1 MQLTLVMIGKNKE
14 SFVEEGFNHFI
25 KRIKKYVSFQTKE
38 VPGLKKSKN
47 LSAEE
52 IKREE
57 GVRLLKHIPKGS
69 EIVLLDER
77 GSRMSSE
84 KFAKWVEKKMTHGGQ
99 SMCFIIGGAY
109 GFSEEVYKKA
119 SFKLSLSDMTF
130 SHQLIRIIF
139 AEQLYRALTII
150 KGEPYHHGK

>member
-1 MQLTLVMIGKNKE
+1 MQFTLIMIGKNKE

-25 KRIKKYVSFQTKE
+25 KRIKKYISFQSK
-38 VPGLKKSKN
+38 VLPGLKNTKN
-47 LSAEE
+47 LSVEE

-57 GVRLLKHIPKGS
+57 GIRLLKNIPKGS

-84 KFAKWVEKKMTHGGQ
+84 KFAKWFEKKMTHGGQ
-99 SMCFIIGGAY
+99 PVSFIIGGAY
-109 GFSEEVYKKA
+109 GFSEEVYKNA
-119 SFKLSLSDMTF
+119 SFKLSLSEMTF